1 MINPIRERS
10 QRFYVSLALL
20 LVMGLISDQ
29 VRAQEPSSKQLDAV
43 IATLRN
49 IQSDK
54 LSEVQKETKGKE
66 IEKS

>member
-1 MINPIRERS
+1 
-10 QRFYVSLALL
+10 
-20 LVMGLISDQ
+20 MGLISDQ